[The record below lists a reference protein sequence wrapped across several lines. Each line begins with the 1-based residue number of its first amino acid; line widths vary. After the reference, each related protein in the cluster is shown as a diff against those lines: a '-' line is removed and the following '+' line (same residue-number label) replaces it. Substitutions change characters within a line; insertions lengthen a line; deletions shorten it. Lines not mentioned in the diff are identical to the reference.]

1 MSEAKPCGE
10 TGCVLRERK
19 VRSEKGK
26 SRSQRKT
33 YPVLSILKVHAGPG
47 RAGGSTRIGVRAA
60 RALTGLS
67 LSVKSTDIF
76 EQFAQHDLQSAVTP
90 HAPIFNTGRPISFP
104 ATVGPFVGV
113 VGEGRTEAVGTR
125 FLSGLST
132 LTFSFAWVDSGAL
145 A

>member
-1 MSEAKPCGE
+1 M
-10 TGCVLRERK
+10 GCALWEKK

-26 SRSQRKT
+26 SRSRRKT
-33 YPVLSILKVHAGPG
+33 YPVLSVLIVRARHG
-47 RAGGSTRIGVRAA
+47 RGGGSTRIGVRAA